1 MQDPN
6 KLLTILS
13 SMARKPEVEFDN
25 LFPKLYNTHLWL
37 MAYGQIAP
45 KTGNMTAGT
54 DGQTIDGTSMK
65 RIERLIAELKAGR
78 YTPKPVRRKYIPKA
92 NGKMRPL
99 GIPCFEDK
107 LLQTVVKLLLEPI
120 YEPNFLKCSHGF
132 RPERSC
138 HTALEQV
145 KTIIG
150 VRWWIEGDIQGFFDH
165 LNHPTLLRL
174 LNRRIKDNRFL
185 HLIEQFLRAGYIEDW
200 IYHKTY
206 TGTPQGG
213 CLSPLL
219 SNIYLHE
226 LDVWMQQQIAQ
237 FNKGKVRA
245 LRKEYIALRGRKAR
259 AKTRAQRS
267 GNWTEYKT
275 LQQELSQTACA
286 DPQDPNYRRLRYV
299 RYADD
304 FLIGINGSK
313 ADAEALKRE
322 LAEFLKTELQLELSL
337 EKTLVTNA
345 KERVRFLG
353 YDIQRWQGIRVVKV
367 SDPTRGMVRR
377 RTTNFHLKLILP
389 KDKMQAFAQEYGSI
403 DKWESRHRNRLLHLS
418 ELEIMMIY
426 NAEIRGFLN
435 YYALADNL
443 SAAASKL
450 LWLTTNSFLKTI
462 GAKCKQS
469 RQQVVKRLKTGANAF
484 TIVQPMPDGSN
495 REYRLVSSTQQVPR
509 KKITHPAVDLQAVTS
524 QYRNNSDLIQRLL
537 AQTCEWCGKNDGL
550 LEVHHVRRLKDL
562 KGKAAW
568 EIQMIARRRK
578 TMILCL
584 KCHHDLHN
592 GKLR

>member
-1 MQDPN
+1 
-6 KLLTILS
+6 
-13 SMARKPEVEFDN
+13 
-25 LFPKLYNTHLWL
+25 
-37 MAYGQIAP
+37 
-45 KTGNMTAGT
+45 
-54 DGQTIDGTSMK
+54 
-65 RIERLIAELKAGR
+65 
-78 YTPKPVRRKYIPKA
+78 
-92 NGKMRPL
+92 
-99 GIPCFEDK
+99 
-107 LLQTVVKLLLEPI
+107 
-120 YEPNFLKCSHGF
+120 
-132 RPERSC
+132 
-138 HTALEQV
+138 LEQV
-145 KTIIG
+145 KTMIG

-165 LNHPTLLRL
+165 LNHSTLLRL

-200 IYHKTY
+200 TYHKTY

-213 CLSPLL
+213 SLSPLL

-226 LDVWMQQQIAQ
+226 LDTWMQQQIAQ

-245 LRKEYIALRGRKAR
+245 LRKEYIALRDRKAR

-267 GNWTEYKT
+267 GNWTEYKI
-275 LQQELSQTACA
+275 LQQEMSHTPCA

-353 YDIQRWQGIRVVKV
+353 YDIQRWRGIRVLKV
-367 SDPTRGMVRR
+367 SDATRGMVRQ

-403 DKWESRHRNRLLHLS
+403 NKWESRHRNRLLHLS

-469 RQQVVKRLKTGANAF
+469 RQQVVQRLKTGANAF

-495 REYRLVSSTQQVPR
+495 REYRLVSSTQQVQR

-537 AQTCEWCGKNDGL
+537 AQECEWCGRKDGQ

-568 EIQMIARRRK
+568 EVQMIARRRK